1 MSRQQQG
8 TQITLQVVESKPQK
22 TSSGKIFTKLN
33 CVFPDGN
40 TYRVTIFEWMAIPDG
55 ATITGYVQ
63 EDQPYNGKRQFKL
76 NQPIFVDGQA
86 PGGAPQGAP
95 PAPQPSAPIPGM
107 GAPAQTMPAPAAMP
121 SSRSGQIEGP
131 KSLRGMSYDKHTDMM
146 RTLIEDSFIL
156 IEEICMKR
164 NLEVTHEKMLELACS
179 RATSTVIAI
188 QKGEVTEPAN
198 AIAGYEPPMPP
209 SSGDDDIPF

>member
-8 TQITLQVVESKPQK
+8 TQITLQVVDSKPQK
-22 TSSGKIFTKLN
+22 TNSGKIFTKLN

-86 PGGAPQGAP
+86 PASAPQG
-95 PAPQPSAPIPGM
+95 PAPMPSATPLPGVGTNSMPTPIQSGTTSTKS
-107 GAPAQTMPAPAAMP
+107 GA
-121 SSRSGQIEGP
+121 G
-131 KSLRGMSYDKHTDMM
+131 KHTYDAHTDLI
-146 RTLIEDSFIL
+146 RTILEDSFVM
-156 IEEICMKR
+156 IEEICMKKE
-164 NLEVTHEKMLELACS
+164 LQVSDDKKLELACS
-179 RATSTVIAI
+179 RATSTLISI
-188 QKGEVTEPAN
+188 QKGEVGMPELEQM
-198 AIAGYEPPMPP
+198 GYDPQTPPP
-209 SSGDDDIPF
+209 GDDNIPF